1 MALLVETKRFGVL
14 EVREDQIITFPE
26 GLPGFPGQ
34 RRFVLVDLQEGS
46 PLKFL
51 QSVDDP
57 DLTFLVAEPLT
68 FFPDYR
74 VLVQPEDLAP
84 IALEVPEQGMVVAI
98 VSVPEDFKQATVN
111 LKAPVVIN
119 PETALGRQVILEGED
134 YGVRTPLFVTG

>member
-14 EVREDQIITFPE
+14 QVREDRIITFPE

-34 RRFVLVDLQEGS
+34 RRFVLVDLQEDS

-57 DLTFLVAEPLT
+57 DLAFLVAEPLT

-84 IALEVPEQGMVVAI
+84 IALDAPERGMVVAI
-98 VSVPEDFKQATVN
+98 VSVPEDFREATVN
-111 LKAPVVIN
+111 LRAPVVIN
-119 PETALGRQVILEGED
+119 PERSLARQVILERED
-134 YGVRTPLFVTG
+134 YGIRTPLFSTA